1 MRLMVWVTECPPVE
15 PRCSRLALRQRPPQG
30 LLSPGI
36 SRSARASAVRFSE
49 VAYAALRGT
58 KATTTSASK
67 TAAMRRSNG
76 RECRL

>member
-1 MRLMVWVTECPPVE
+1 MRLMVWVTACPPVE
-15 PRCSRLALRQRPPQG
+15 PRCSRLALRRRPPEG
-30 LLSPGI
+30 LLSLE
-36 SRSARASAVRFSE
+36 SRSCLCGFAE

>member
-1 MRLMVWVTECPPVE
+1 MRLMVWVTACPPVE
-15 PRCSRLALRQRPPQG
+15 PRCSRLALRQRPPEG

-36 SRSARASAVRFSE
+36 SRSCLCGFAE

>member
-1 MRLMVWVTECPPVE
+1 MGRAMRSWGDSAPAE
-15 PRCSRLALRQRPPQG
+15 PRCSRAVLRQRPAGGCFP
-30 LLSPGI
+30 LESFD
-36 SRSARASAVRFSE
+36 RSCGFGE
-49 VAYAALRGT
+49 EAYAALRGT

>member
-1 MRLMVWVTECPPVE
+1 MRVRTTCPPVE
-15 PRCSRLALRQRPPQG
+15 PIARALVLRQWPRQG
-30 LLSPGI
+30 LI
-36 SRSARASAVRFSE
+36 SQQSQDRGFAVLQRL
-49 VAYAALRGT
+49 AYAAFRGT